1 MYLCLVFWGGSK
13 FQLDSVPLKSIVHN
27 YLFMLDETNLDG
39 AEGHLYAQ
47 PEHTIVIITYFQCHT
62 FIVYILVRM
71 SQLVAAQIYLAEVA
85 SRYFREQCIDMKQI
99 SYSILVKDFFYN
111 SKLAAVEWHYKN
123 HH

>member
-1 MYLCLVFWGGSK
+1 
-13 FQLDSVPLKSIVHN
+13 
-27 YLFMLDETNLDG
+27 MLDETNLDG

-47 PEHTIVIITYFQCHT
+47 PEHTIVKQSSKIITYFQCHT

-71 SQLVAAQIYLAEVA
+71 SQLVAAQIYLLAEVA